1 MAAKDYNPWNDR
13 SQTTSPISMT
23 AVEEWNWHNAMA
35 AQEKLVEEQQYLTKL
50 DTNLNMLTSSP
61 MSAFIFHWTLD
72 ANPGSLISPSDKY
85 ARETSLCKGFL
96 QQFSQYSLSQE
107 GVSDHQKNFSLHQ
120 LVYR

>member
-1 MAAKDYNPWNDR
+1 
-13 SQTTSPISMT
+13 
-23 AVEEWNWHNAMA
+23 MA

-50 DTNLNMLTSSP
+50 DTNLNMLSNA

-72 ANPGSLISPSDKY
+72 ANPGSLISLSDKY
-85 ARETSLCKGFL
+85 ASETSLCKGFL
-96 QQFSQYSLSQE
+96 QQFSLYSLSQE